1 MALPVLAV
9 SPYHS
14 PLRLGGVM
22 KAAPTLITS
31 MTLPSVSHLQS
42 AQAERDTSKDA
53 IKSVISVTPV
63 AAAAAVMPTK
73 AEMPATAGMKERAGM
88 KVIVG

>member
-1 MALPVLAV
+1 
-9 SPYHS
+9 
-14 PLRLGGVM
+14 
-22 KAAPTLITS
+22 

-53 IKSVISVTPV
+53 IKLVISVTPV
-63 AAAAAVMPTK
+63 AAAAAVMPTI
-73 AEMPATAGMKERAGM
+73 AEMPATAGMTARAGM